1 MVRRLYNL
9 QDIYDFLKDY
19 YNLEWRDFRILEQGC
34 ARPFKMTDFKK
45 SQVSVPALLQS
56 DECKD
61 EICWLTI
68 SNRYFVVYGHGENN
82 RNKTKTKLWQA
93 YLAKKYTQEQNF
105 CKTI

>member
-56 DECKD
+56 DPCTEYKQYRAFSGCGD
-61 EICWLTI
+61 CD
-68 SNRYFVVYGHGENN
+68 SCR
-82 RNKTKTKLWQA
+82 
-93 YLAKKYTQEQNF
+93 
-105 CKTI
+105 